1 MSSLDYQL
9 IRAADCGRVNEVRS
23 LLRRGVP
30 VNAVDNNGETP
41 LHWASWNGH
50 SKVATMLLD
59 SGANANAVNGHDNTP
74 LHFAS
79 WNGHSKVAKTLLAEG
94 ANVNAVGKSG
104 RTPLH
109 CASWEGR
116 DKVAKMLLGEG
127 ADINA
132 TNNDGKTPL
141 DLARSKSQQAVVT
154 LLEDVLAGRIVPA
167 GNERKGRFIEV
178 LNNVLTSVEATD
190 EGRPFIDENGKTVT
204 LMDLMRRPIEL
215 MDDFFQLKMIYTSV
229 NAYHRV
235 GVMKDGG
242 RSALLISALE
252 RAKYFCKDGYHHAIY
267 GTALDYSVE
276 KGIIDDFKR
285 KELSSDATVVRVM
298 TSDGIKYML
307 KMIQANTRAILQL
320 KEEANDL
327 RWATYKAVG
336 ELREDVALVNDS
348 LNTLREGMLYKQKVK
363 AVGSL
368 VSAVLNAFSF
378 GAAGSAIQGVMGL
391 TLARIVDFGD
401 PANIKNALQSVTQFD
416 MASLASEAEKI
427 TLHDTLQKCTE
438 LGVGAL
444 EDRKLDEALEEKN
457 TVVVVAAAVE
467 QFDMASLT
475 SEAEK
480 IMLHDTL
487 QKCFEIGANA
497 LEDGNLDEAL
507 EKKNTVVVVA
517 AAAAVFSSVENDAP
531 SENKDP
537 SATSPCEPSASTFAG
552 LLGKESSTSEAAKS
566 GAGAASSD
574 TKTRGIADDDL
585 LHTDD
590 WEDILF
596 ALEDV
601 CLNGDADQKKAY
613 TYIIREGK
621 GYEGGRDHFLAL
633 VKRSLKL
640 RLKAKENKGTDGD
653 VAAAEFLVSR
663 FALLT

>member
-457 TVVVVAAAVE
+457 TVVVVAAA
-467 QFDMASLT
+467 
-475 SEAEK
+475 
-480 IMLHDTL
+480 
-487 QKCFEIGANA
+487 
-497 LEDGNLDEAL
+497 
-507 EKKNTVVVVA
+507 
-517 AAAAVFSSVENDAP
+517 AAVFSSVENDAP

-640 RLKAKENKGTDGD
+640 RLKAKEKKGTDGD

-663 FALLT
+663 FALLTLDSSK